1 MTIDADSTKPK
12 MRIFL
17 PFVLVAIVCATVSY
31 RQAYAQTTAAPLA
44 TKGGTEPTKKEPQI
58 KVTFDETAPGIIVV
72 ESAGERVRID
82 TMTKTVARI
91 DEPAPSATEGAMAEN
106 KKEDA
111 AKPEDDEADEP
122 GTEPYDYRLINVPT
136 PRSVPRHSL
145 NMYFTHRF
153 SQTIRPVRGSARNL
167 LGLDSY
173 AVSSFGLFYGITDKL
188 YVSAY
193 RSPLCQT
200 GLCRTIE
207 IGAGYQVS
215 REKKGHSPVTM
226 ALYASVEGNDNFTE
240 KYTFNVQGQFARSVS
255 KYVTL
260 FFAPALHFNTNKDRR
275 FNPRPE
281 DFFPREP
288 LAAKVDLGR
297 HTGSFGFGV
306 NGHISRSMSLLF
318 EFTPRV
324 GFKLGR
330 VDPIFDRNF
339 NITGFK
345 NVSYPEIG
353 FGIEKDVGRHAFSLT
368 FSNTQTTTT
377 GRYNSS
383 NLFLS
388 PKNWVI
394 GFNLFRRMW

>member
-1 MTIDADSTKPK
+1 MTIGANSKKLTMKV
-12 MRIFL
+12 FF
-17 PFVLVAIVCATVSY
+17 PFALVALFYAAVNHQ
-31 RQAYAQTTAAPLA
+31 QAYAQTAVAPLA
-44 TKGGTEPTKKEPQI
+44 TKSSPEPARKEPII
-58 KVTFDETAPGIIVV
+58 KVTFDETAPGIILI
-72 ESAGERVRID
+72 ESGGERVRID
-82 TMTKTVARI
+82 PTRKTVARI
-91 DEPAPSATEGAMAEN
+91 DEPAPNQAEAPVAGD
-106 KKEDA
+106 KKADPV
-111 AKPEDDEADEP
+111 KPEEDEDNEP
-122 GTEPYDYRLINVPT
+122 GFEPYDYRLINVPT
-136 PRSVPRHSL
+136 PRGVPKHSL

-153 SQTIRPVRGSARNL
+153 SQTLRPVRGSARNL

-173 AVSSFGLFYGITDKL
+173 AVSAFGLFYGITDKF

-193 RSPLCQT
+193 RSPLCQN
-200 GLCRTIE
+200 GFCRTIE
-207 IGAGYQVS
+207 IGAGYQFA

-255 KYVTL
+255 KYVTV
-260 FFAPALHFNTNKDRR
+260 FFAPALHINTNNERR

-281 DFFPREP
+281 DFFPPEP
-288 LAAKVDLGR
+288 LAAQVDLGR

-306 NGHISRSMSLLF
+306 NGHVSRNMSLLF

-339 NITGFK
+339 NISGFK
-345 NVSYPEIG
+345 NTSYPEIG
-353 FGIEKDVGRHAFSLT
+353 FGIEKDLGRHAFSLT
-368 FSNTQTTTT
+368 LSNTQTTTT
-377 GRYNSS
+377 SRYNSS